1 MKRSNVGR
9 LLDGWALV
17 CDAFVLAVLICA
29 MVMLTA
35 CGKHEQPNHPAVP
48 DSSLAAPPPAI
59 PAPAFD
65 IPGGFDPNKPVE
77 ARYVVTGP
85 ESRTNE
91 HATGTGAGLST
102 NSDEAAAKFVTS
114 APGATLPGIGSTGG
128 GASTEFSVRTIQG
141 AASNPLLW
149 VGILAVLAA
158 GWAVFKGIPRAGL
171 ILGVIGGGFI
181 TAAMLPAWAWV
192 LIAAAGVVAVAAYI
206 WSEYGGK
213 VKHEALRAVVDGVD
227 SLKESSPGAY
237 QIVKQE
243 IGKQAD
249 TRDRKTI
256 AKYKTME

>member
-1 MKRSNVGR
+1 MKRSHARR
-9 LLDGWALV
+9 LMNGCALAR
-17 CDAFVLAVLICA
+17 DAFVVAVLIYV
-29 MVMLTA
+29 MVTLIG
-35 CGKHEQPNHPAVP
+35 CGKSDPPAP
-48 DSSLAAPPPAI
+48 AKPAAPITI
-59 PAPAFD
+59 PAPEFNL
-65 IPGGFDPNKPVE
+65 PGGFDPDKPVE
-77 ARYVVTGP
+77 MRYVEEGGETKST
-85 ESRTNE
+85 EQAS
-91 HATGTGAGLST
+91 GTGAGLST